1 MILPPVN
8 GAMAL
13 YRRRSGG
20 WRLPHV
26 DGSHPRHGA
35 RMRTQVPGAI
45 ALFGFDEDF
54 GPLVMGLAIKA
65 DSG

>member
-1 MILPPVN
+1 
-8 GAMAL
+8 
-13 YRRRSGG
+13 
-20 WRLPHV
+20 
-26 DGSHPRHGA
+26 
-35 RMRTQVPGAI
+35 MRTQVPGAI